1 MTSPTKKV
9 MEGRDSDATGGRPDA
24 RISRRTVLGAA
35 FAATAAAWLGAAFGG
50 RHGAFAAPP
59 GPAPEAGGEL
69 VYGLT
74 NRFDTLDPNVTT
86 FSDVGRISYHLFDT
100 LVWESKPG
108 GFVPGLAE
116 KWEISA
122 AADQYTFHLRK
133 DVKFHDGTP
142 LTAEAVKFTF
152 DRIVDPDL
160 KSQSAF
166 SSIGPYDSTQ
176 VVDPYTAVVKFKTPY
191 APFLSSAAGS
201 DLAPVSPDAVK
212 K

>member
-9 MEGRDSDATGGRPDA
+9 TEGRDNDGTRVRLSA
-24 RISRRTVLGAA
+24 RLSRRLVFRAA
-35 FAATAAAWLGAAFGG
+35 FGPGAAAWLGAAFGG
-50 RHGAFAAPP
+50 RHDAFAAPP

-108 GFVPGLAE
+108 VFVPGLAE

-122 AADQYTFHLRK
+122 AADQYT
-133 DVKFHDGTP
+133 
-142 LTAEAVKFTF
+142 
-152 DRIVDPDL
+152 
-160 KSQSAF
+160 
-166 SSIGPYDSTQ
+166 
-176 VVDPYTAVVKFKTPY
+176 
-191 APFLSSAAGS
+191 
-201 DLAPVSPDAVK
+201 
-212 K
+212 